1 MIQFI
6 EVLRAIATALIA
18 NSHFKGVYPTDLLSF
33 GGGFGLALFYMI
45 SGFLLANIKRS
56 TKFTEWYFKKVARLY
71 ISISSQ
77 EQWNCITVCQ
87 PV

>member
-45 SGFLLANIKRS
+45 SGFLLAKIKRI
-56 TKFTEWYFKKVARLY
+56 TKFTE
-71 ISISSQ
+71 
-77 EQWNCITVCQ
+77 
-87 PV
+87 